1 MVTLPDERITGNNLR
16 DHPVYWEEVMNILK
30 NLASAS
36 ALALVATGALAQD
49 VTIRVWD
56 TFADQTDGMQA
67 FVAAFEAANP
77 GIKVARDVQS
87 IDEMR
92 PVIQTALNAGT
103 GPDIFYYDTGP
114 AFAGVLADA
123 GLLLPIDDMYENGM
137 LDAVYPW
144 TRERVT
150 FGDVTYGIG
159 NEVEFLGV
167 YYNREIFTD
176 LGLEVP
182 TTHEEFAAVAQALQ
196 DAGNV
201 PIAFGDADGWPA
213 FHIFSLYAN
222 NIVGKEGLEA
232 MIAGERSWDDPK
244 VVASIEPFFVAMNE
258 AGYLAPSV
266 NAVNYDDSI
275 NLFTAG
281 LSGMMVT
288 GTWLIQSMTDS
299 GLDVGWF
306 FLPAPEGMDT
316 LPPAGLGSGYFVSA
330 ATEHPEETE
339 KFLEF
344 LFDPANASYWVEGM
358 SVVPPYAVDT
368 AGMEVAPLT
377 SFAMDAL
384 ATVPMG
390 YNIDV
395 LTPDAFNNTMKDG
408 FQAVLGGDRTSAEQ
422 AAALAASVE

>member
-1 MVTLPDERITGNNLR
+1 MNTMKTLAYAGLLSAIAAPLWAEDVTL
-16 DHPVYWEEVMNILK
+16 
-30 NLASAS
+30 
-36 ALALVATGALAQD
+36 
-49 VTIRVWD
+49 RVWD
-56 TFADQTDGMQA
+56 TFADQTTGMDA
-67 FVAAFEAANP
+67 FIAAFEEANP
-77 GIKVARDVQS
+77 GIKIERDVQS

-103 GPDIFYYDTGP
+103 GPDVMYYDTGP
-114 AFAGVLADA
+114 AFAGALAEA
-123 GLLLPIDDMYENGM
+123 GLLLPLDDMYDGGM

-144 TRERVT
+144 TRERASFDGT
-150 FGDVTYGIG
+150 SYGIG

-167 YYNREIFTD
+167 YYNREMFAD

-182 TTHEEFAAVAQALQ
+182 TTHEEFVAVAEAIKE
-196 DAGNV
+196 AGNV

-222 NIVGKEGLEA
+222 NIVGKSDLEA
-232 MIAGERSWDDPK
+232 MIAGDASWDDPR
-244 VVASIEPFFVAMNE
+244 VVASIEPFFVDMNE
-258 AGYLAPSV
+258 AGLLAPSV
-266 NAVNYDDSI
+266 NAVNYEDSI
-275 NLFTAG
+275 NLFTTG
-281 LSGMMVT
+281 LGGMMVT
-288 GTWLIQSMTDS
+288 GTWLIQAMNDS

-306 FLPAPEGMDT
+306 FLPAPDGMTT

-330 ATEHPEETE
+330 GTEHPEEAQA
-339 KFLEF
+339 FLEF

-368 AGMEVAPLT
+368 AGMEIAPLT
-377 SFAMDAL
+377 AFAMEAL

-395 LTPDAFNNTMKDG
+395 LTPDAFNTTMLDG
-408 FQAVLGGDRTSAEQ
+408 FQAVLGGDRTAAEQ

>member
-1 MVTLPDERITGNNLR
+1 M
-16 DHPVYWEEVMNILK
+16 K
-30 NLASAS
+30 NFKSLAAASAF
-36 ALALVATGALAQD
+36 ALIATGAFAQD
-49 VTIRVWD
+49 VTLRVWD

-67 FVAAFEAANP
+67 FIAAFEEANP
-77 GIKVARDVQS
+77 GIKIARDVQS

-103 GPDIFYYDTGP
+103 GPDVLYYDTGP
-114 AFAGVLADA
+114 AFAGALADA
-123 GLLLPIDDMYENGM
+123 GLLLDIGDMYEGGR

-150 FGDVTYGIG
+150 FGGTTYGVG

-167 YYNREIFTD
+167 YYNRETFSD

-182 TTHEEFAAVAQALQ
+182 TTHEEFVQVAQALQ

-232 MIAGERSWDDPK
+232 MIAGERSWNDPK
-244 VVASIEPFFVAMNE
+244 VVASIEPFFVTMNE

-275 NLFTAG
+275 NLFTSG

-288 GTWLIQSMTDS
+288 GTWLIKTMSDS
-299 GLDVGWF
+299 DIDTGWF
-306 FLPAPEGMDT
+306 FLPAPEGMTT

-330 ATEHPEETE
+330 ATEHPEEAKT
-339 KFLEF
+339 FLEF
-344 LFDPANASYWVEGM
+344 LFDPANAKYWVEGM

-368 AGMEVAPLT
+368 ADMEVAPLT
-377 SFAMDAL
+377 SFAMEAL

-395 LTPDAFNNTMKDG
+395 LTPDAFNTTMLDG
-408 FQAVLGGDRTSAEQ
+408 FQAVLGGDRTPAEQ
-422 AAALAASVE
+422 AEALAASVE